1 MCTGSIGVTPN
12 KQGYEKRV
20 LVDKE
25 RQGEREEGV
34 IPKSCAFVISDKQ
47 TTSSNA
53 VLN

>member
-20 LVDKE
+20 LLDKE
-25 RQGEREEGV
+25 EGGGDF
-34 IPKSCAFVISDKQ
+34 IPKNCAFVISDKQ